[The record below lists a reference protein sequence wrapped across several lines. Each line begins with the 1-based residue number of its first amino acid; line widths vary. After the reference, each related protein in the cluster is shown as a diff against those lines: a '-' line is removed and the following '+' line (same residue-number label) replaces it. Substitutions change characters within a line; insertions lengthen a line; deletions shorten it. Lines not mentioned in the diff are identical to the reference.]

1 MYSIEFDKSVQ
12 KTLSKLPNEVIK
24 KILDAIAE
32 LADNARPNG
41 CKKLQSKGDFYR
53 IRVGNYRIIY
63 DINDDE
69 LLVLVVE
76 IGDRKEIYKKK

>member
-1 MYSIEFDKSVQ
+1 MYSIEFDKSVK

-76 IGDRKEIYKKK
+76 IGDRKEIYK

>member
-1 MYSIEFDKSVQ
+1 MYSIIIERNALKSLSGIPDKDA
-12 KTLSKLPNEVIK
+12 K
-24 KILDAIAE
+24 KIENAINE
-32 LADNARPNG
+32 LGEDPRPMG
-41 CKKLQSKGDFYR
+41 YIQLKGRSGYR

-63 DINDDE
+63 EINDDE

>member
-1 MYSIEFDKSVQ
+1 MYSVTVSKSAK

-24 KILDAIAE
+24 KILDALDE
-32 LADNARPNG
+32 LGEDPRPMG
-41 CKKLQSKGDFYR
+41 YIQLKGRSGYR

-69 LLVLVVE
+69 LLALVVE

>member
-1 MYSIEFDKSVQ
+1 MYSVIVSKPAK
-12 KTLSKLPNEVIK
+12 KTLSKLPNEVVK
-24 KILDAIAE
+24 KILDAFDE
-32 LADNARPNG
+32 LAEDPRPMG
-41 CKKLQSKGDFYR
+41 YIQLKGRSGYR

-76 IGDRKEIYKKK
+76 IGNRKEIYKKK

>member
-1 MYSIEFDKSVQ
+1 MYSIEFDKSVK

-41 CKKLQSKGDFYR
+41 CKKLQSKGDSYR

-63 DINDDE
+63 EINDDE

>member
-1 MYSIEFDKSVQ
+1 MYSIIIGRNASKS
-12 KTLSKLPNEVIK
+12 LGGIPNKDAKRIA
-24 KILDAIAE
+24 DAINDLAE
-32 LADNARPNG
+32 DARPNG
-41 CKKLQSKGDFYR
+41 CKKLQSKGDSYR

-63 DINDDE
+63 EINDDE